1 MPRKKS
7 DPFTELTWDDL
18 EEWTGSR
25 IAGRGRT
32 YQQQGRVSELVKT
45 GNGALVAWVD
55 GSDRYATLVDMDTDG
70 LPSSNCSCPY
80 GIDCKH
86 AVAVLLE
93 YLDRIENNRDVPP
106 ADGKD
111 KRLALL
117 ADEYGEDED
126 EDDDETLSG
135 HLAEEIEGFL
145 KGKTKARLIE
155 LILEL
160 AQEYPEIARDLTD
173 REQLRSGNTNALM
186 TRLRKEIREI
196 GEEPGWQNDW
206 RDDGYIPDYSGVRNK
221 LEALLKA
228 GHADDV
234 LTLGRE
240 LIDTGASQVA
250 ESNDEGETEMEVAE
264 CMPVIVEALE
274 RSSLAPTEKLVWAVD
289 AVLEDPFEIC
299 AAFEEYLYREHPREA
314 WHALADRLLLRLA
327 ELKRPEGD
335 EGFSRHY
342 ARDRL
347 SNWTIHVLEE
357 AGREDEIIP
366 LCEAEARRTGSYD
379 RLVECLMAEHRFEEA
394 ERWIH
399 EGIRATE
406 KAWPGIAAGLR
417 GKIQEIRTR
426 QENWPAVAAMQ
437 AEEFVRYSSLQAF
450 KDSKKA
456 AGKAKV
462 WPTVRRR
469 LLVYLEKGILP
480 WKQEDWPL
488 PESDLDAPEPDR
500 KEHFPMVDVLM
511 EIAMLEKKPDQ
522 VLHWYDRQPKRLY
535 DWYGSAEDRVAEAVK
550 EQFPDRAI
558 AFWTKLAEDQIAQV
572 KVKAYYEAAE
582 YLRKLKQVLKEVDQ
596 EDRWNAYLTNLR
608 GKHARKP
615 RLMEILDG
623 VDGQPILKRR
633 R

>member
-7 DPFTELTWDDL
+7 DPFTKLTWDDL
-18 EEWTGSR
+18 EEWAGSR

-45 GNGALVAWVD
+45 SDGALVAWVA

-93 YLDRIENNRDVPP
+93 YLNRLENNRDVP
-106 ADGKD
+106 AAGGNDE
-111 KRLALL
+111 RMAIL
-117 ADEYGEDED
+117 ADEYGDD
-126 EDDDETLSG
+126 EDDDEILSG
-135 HLAEEIEGFL
+135 HPAEEIEGFL

-160 AQEYPEIARDLTD
+160 AREYPEIARDLAY
-173 REQLRSGNTNALM
+173 REQLGSGNTNALV

-206 RDDGYIPDYSGVRNK
+206 EDDGFIPDYSGVRNK

-240 LIDTGASQVA
+240 LIDTGTRQVA
-250 ESNDEGETEMEVAE
+250 ESNDEGETEMEIAA
-264 CMPVIVEALE
+264 CMPVIVEALD
-274 RSSLAPTEKLVWAVD
+274 RSSLSPVEKLAWAVD
-289 AVLEDPFEIC
+289 AELEDQFEIC
-299 AAFEEYLYREHPREA
+299 AAFEEYLDQEHPKEA

-327 ELKRPEGD
+327 ELKRPKGD
-335 EGFSRHY
+335 DGYSRHY

-347 SNWTIHVLEE
+347 SNWTIHALEE

-366 LCEAEARRTGSYD
+366 LCEAEAKRTGSYD

-417 GKIQEIRTR
+417 TQLQNIRTQQDNR
-426 QENWPAVAAMQ
+426 PAVAAMQ
-437 AEEFVRYSSLQAF
+437 AEEFVRHSSLRAF
-450 KDSKKA
+450 TDSKKA

-462 WPTVRRR
+462 WPTVRRC

-488 PESDLDAPEPDR
+488 PESGLDAPEPDR
-500 KEHFPMVDVLM
+500 KERFPMVDDLM

-522 VLHWYDRQPKRLY
+522 VLHWYDQQPKRAY
-535 DWYGSAEDRVAEAVK
+535 DWFGSKEDRIAEAVK

-558 AFWTKLAEDQIAQV
+558 AFWTKLAEDQIARV
-572 KVKAYYEAAE
+572 KVNAYYEAAE
-582 YLRKLKQVLKEVDQ
+582 YLRKLKHVLAETGRKAEW
-596 EDRWNAYLTNLR
+596 EAYLTNLR
-608 GKHARKP
+608 KKHARKP

-623 VDGQPILKRR
+623 VEGRPILKKKR
-633 R
+633 